1 MKEFH
6 ERASN
11 GDLVEPR
18 MKEKKVAI
26 LAVVPT
32 TMRGVSPPH
41 ELLKIAK
48 YGHGLETL
56 VAPKLDKISHDYG
69 NFGCIKIAIIFS
81 LTLGVE
87 FCQP

>member
-1 MKEFH
+1 MKLYLKAIH
-6 ERASN
+6 ER
-11 GDLVEPR
+11 DLNRGLAKP
-18 MKEKKVAI
+18 KIEKKWATI
-26 LAVVPT
+26 LAAVSA

-69 NFGCIKIAIIFS
+69 NFDCIKIAIIFS
-81 LTLGVE
+81 LI
-87 FCQP
+87 